1 MCDED
6 RAAASRPAG
15 GMQGD
20 EMTKTVADSVHEWE
34 HAGMRCVRR
43 CGILGA
49 PCGYVE
55 VPEGHPLYGVEFW
68 DMACEPDV
76 YGGVTYTGDLG
87 VDGAWFV
94 GFDMAHYGD
103 FRTGDECERETERLA
118 EQLRDWS
125 EDD

>member
-6 RAAASRPAG
+6 RAGASRPAG

-20 EMTKTVADSVHEWE
+20 EMTKTVADSVREWE

-43 CGILGA
+43 CGMLGA

-68 DMACEPDV
+68 DFMNDV
-76 YGGVTYTGDLG
+76 LWDSYALHLNEGSADDGDG
-87 VDGAWFV
+87 
-94 GFDMAHYGD
+94 
-103 FRTGDECERETERLA
+103 E
-118 EQLRDWS
+118 
-125 EDD
+125 